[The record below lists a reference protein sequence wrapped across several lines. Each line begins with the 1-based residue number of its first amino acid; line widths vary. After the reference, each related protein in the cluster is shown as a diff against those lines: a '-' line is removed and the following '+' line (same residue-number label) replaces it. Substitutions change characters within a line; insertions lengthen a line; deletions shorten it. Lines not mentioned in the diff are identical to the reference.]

1 MYIAKSYPVIT
12 SSETFLNDTTSLASS
27 TESCKQHGSVN
38 MMPKGGGFTQNKKK
52 SITLSQ
58 NAPNRFLFLVESYKM

>member
-38 MMPKGGGFTQNKKK
+38 MMPKGEASLKTRRKV
-52 SITLSQ
+52 L
-58 NAPNRFLFLVESYKM
+58 PYPKMLLIDSCF